1 MVIQWYPGHMAKA
14 KKMITENLKLVDVV
28 VEILDAR
35 IPFSSRNPDFKEMF
49 NNKKDLLILNKY
61 DLADPAVSSLWKKFY
76 NSKDVS
82 CVFVNSKDGLGM
94 QDFNKE
100 ILLLMKDKFER
111 DKSKGMLRR
120 PVKAMIVGIP
130 NSGKSTFINKLS
142 NSSAAK
148 TGDKPGVTKD
158 KQWIRLNN
166 DTYLLDTPGVL
177 WPKFGDDAISHNL
190 ALTGAIND
198 DILDKEEL
206 CISLLDYMKIHYP
219 TRLTDRYGEID
230 ATRSARDIL
239 LNICKLRGFIKTGNE
254 FDTLRASIVVLDE
267 FRGGKMGRVSLEVPK

>member
-1 MVIQWYPGHMAKA
+1 MAKA
-14 KKMITENLKLVDVV
+14 EKMITENLKLVDVV

-35 IPFSSRNPDFKEMF
+35 IPFSSRNPNFREMF
-49 NNKKDLLILNKY
+49 SNKKNLLILNKY
-61 DLADPAVSSLWKKFY
+61 DLADPNVSSLWKKYY

-82 CVFVNSKDGLGM
+82 CVFVNSKDGMGIK
-94 QDFNKE
+94 DFNKE

-142 NSSAAK
+142 NSRAAK

-158 KQWIRLNN
+158 KQWIKLNN

-177 WPKFGDDAISHNL
+177 WPKFGDDAISRNL

-198 DILDKEEL
+198 EILDKEEL
-206 CISLLDYMKIHYP
+206 CLSLIDYLKIHYP
-219 TRLTDRYGEID
+219 ERLAERYGEID
-230 ATRSARDIL
+230 SALNSKDIL
-239 LNICKLRGFIKTGNE
+239 LEICRLRGFIKTGNE
-254 FDTLRASIVVLDE
+254 SDTLRASIVVLDE
-267 FRGGKMGRVSLEVPK
+267 FRGGKMGRISLEVPV